1 MASRQSEGAR
11 KTSDSADAAKPKS
24 KRIARTIRSASSK
37 KPKRSDETPSL
48 FPDLPERIQ
57 VERSITTM
65 GFFSVHSGIPADG
78 NLERTVQLERNTEEG
93 RVDAKATIA
102 SLRATGGFPGVEEQ
116 DVYYAILSAVTEA
129 MAHGEEIPVPISFSP
144 GELLR
149 RMSKSNSGPNY
160 TALKQQ
166 LKRLAGTTVVSEKSV
181 YRSAT
186 GRWENS
192 DHVFRIIDALI
203 IKGETLDDGTVSDE
217 HLIWL
222 SPWQVENLIG
232 HHRLMVDYQRY
243 LLLSKP
249 IARAIVPYLQLW
261 LYASK
266 KSGKQRC
273 ERYYDKLCELLG
285 ITVEKMPSKIRK
297 QLGPPF
303 QELIEAGYI
312 SGWSI
317 EQAPGVFKK
326 RYKLVFRH
334 GNAFDDVELLGAAE
348 ESPRSD
354 DNLSDDETRSFI
366 ATLVAAGVWDR
377 EARKLTRGL
386 TREAWGRALQI
397 VEFVREREKDGG
409 LEDPGAFLA
418 HLLRA
423 DRAEP
428 VAILSKD
435 RAKRPR
441 AEPGAR
447 LPETIDAEIQ
457 RQAAAELEAH
467 RVRESETNEII
478 RSLTPT
484 QKAEIHARAF
494 VEMQRDFPSSN
505 SWVPT
510 VKEQQLEVIFRRLV
524 RELF

>member
-1 MASRQSEGAR
+1 MASRRSEGAR
-11 KTSDSADAAKPKS
+11 KASDTADAARPTS

-129 MAHGEEIPVPISFSP
+129 MAHGEEVPVPISFSP

-149 RMSKSNSGPNY
+149 RMGKSNSGPNY

-232 HHRLMVDYQRY
+232 HHRLIVDYQRY

-397 VEFVREREKDGG
+397 VEYVREREKDGG

>member
-1 MASRQSEGAR
+1 MASRRSEGAR
-11 KTSDSADAAKPKS
+11 KASDTADAARPTS

-129 MAHGEEIPVPISFSP
+129 MAHGEEVPVPISFSP

-149 RMSKSNSGPNY
+149 RMGKSNSGPNY

-232 HHRLMVDYQRY
+232 HHRLIVDYQRY

>member
-1 MASRQSEGAR
+1 MASRRSEGAR
-11 KTSDSADAAKPKS
+11 KASDTADAARPTS

-129 MAHGEEIPVPISFSP
+129 MAHGEEVPVPISFSP

-149 RMSKSNSGPNY
+149 RMGKSNSGPNY

-397 VEFVREREKDGG
+397 VEFVREREMDGG

-457 RQAAAELEAH
+457 RQAAAELEAY
-467 RVRESETNEII
+467 RARESETNEII

>member
-1 MASRQSEGAR
+1 
-11 KTSDSADAAKPKS
+11 
-24 KRIARTIRSASSK
+24 
-37 KPKRSDETPSL
+37 
-48 FPDLPERIQ
+48 
-57 VERSITTM
+57 
-65 GFFSVHSGIPADG
+65 
-78 NLERTVQLERNTEEG
+78 
-93 RVDAKATIA
+93 
-102 SLRATGGFPGVEEQ
+102 
-116 DVYYAILSAVTEA
+116 
-129 MAHGEEIPVPISFSP
+129 
-144 GELLR
+144 
-149 RMSKSNSGPNY
+149 
-160 TALKQQ
+160 
-166 LKRLAGTTVVSEKSV
+166 
-181 YRSAT
+181 
-186 GRWENS
+186 
-192 DHVFRIIDALI
+192 
-203 IKGETLDDGTVSDE
+203 
-217 HLIWL
+217 
-222 SPWQVENLIG
+222 
-232 HHRLMVDYQRY
+232 
-243 LLLSKP
+243 
-249 IARAIVPYLQLW
+249 
-261 LYASK
+261 
-266 KSGKQRC
+266 
-273 ERYYDKLCELLG
+273 
-285 ITVEKMPSKIRK
+285 MPSKIRK

-334 GNAFDDVELLGAAE
+334 GSAFDDVELLGAAE

-423 DRAEP
+423 DRSEP
-428 VAILSKD
+428 VAFLSKD

-457 RQAAAELEAH
+457 RQATAELEAH
-467 RVRESETNEII
+467 RARESETNEII

-510 VKEQQLEVIFRRLV
+510 VKEKQLEVIFRRLV